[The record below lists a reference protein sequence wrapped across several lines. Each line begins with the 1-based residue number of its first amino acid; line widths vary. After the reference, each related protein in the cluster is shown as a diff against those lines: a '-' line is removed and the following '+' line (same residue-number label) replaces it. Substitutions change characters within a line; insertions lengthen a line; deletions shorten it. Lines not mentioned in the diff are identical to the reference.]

1 MNYLE
6 LEHAT
11 TEELQEERERLTLER
26 GYILSKIYEAQQDL
40 DFHRVGELKMHYET
54 RLASIK
60 MFQRKIDRLLY
71 K

>member
-6 LEHAT
+6 LDNAT
-11 TEELQEERERLTLER
+11 EEELQEERERLTVEKA
-26 GYILSKIYEAQQDL
+26 YILHKFMEAQEDL
-40 DFHRVGELKMHYET
+40 DFHRVGELKLHYET

-60 MFQRKIDRLLY
+60 MFQKKIDRLLY